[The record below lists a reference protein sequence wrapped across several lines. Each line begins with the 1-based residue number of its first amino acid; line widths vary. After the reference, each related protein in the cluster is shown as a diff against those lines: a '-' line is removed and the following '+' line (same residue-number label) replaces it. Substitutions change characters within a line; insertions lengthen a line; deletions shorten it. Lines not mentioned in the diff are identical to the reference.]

1 MRNIFLL
8 LKQFYSFFIFLFIE
22 IICLVIVFSN
32 NHYQQTSAIN
42 SSGKIAGFFF
52 LQKEKLVSY
61 FRLTSMND
69 SLLKENAVLKQRL
82 GIAITPNPLKDTS
95 FTMVSGEDSNKTSI
109 HYEYVPARVLNNT
122 IDQKLNYITLNRGS
136 ADGIKKNMAVISEKG
151 IVGKIANVSEH
162 FSIAVSVLSERFNIS
177 AMTPDGTVGK
187 AMWDGKNI
195 ELISLTGIP
204 QSVKLKPLDTIVTSS
219 YSSIFPENIMI
230 GRIAKV
236 ESPTSYKIW
245 LSTKFSNLHF
255 VYIVKDVTNM
265 ERIKLEENYQE

>member
-1 MRNIFLL
+1 M
-8 LKQFYSFFIFLFIE
+8 LKQ
-22 IICLVIVFSN
+22 
-32 NHYQQTSAIN
+32 Q
-42 SSGKIAGFFF
+42 
-52 LQKEKLVSY
+52 
-61 FRLTSMND
+61 
-69 SLLKENAVLKQRL
+69 L
-82 GIAITPNPLKDTS
+82 GITVRQNPLKDTS
-95 FTMVSGEDSNKTSI
+95 FVYSSATDTNRQSI
-109 HYEYVPARVLNNT
+109 HYRYVPARVLNNT
-122 IDQKLNYITLNRGS
+122 IDQKLNYLTLNRGR
-136 ADGIKKNMAVISEKG
+136 ADGIEKNMAVISEKG

-204 QSVKLKPLDTIVTSS
+204 QSVKLKPLDTIVTSG

-255 VYIVKDVTNM
+255 VYIVKDVGNAEQAT
-265 ERIKLEENYQE
+265 LEESYQE